1 MASVAPVVDRENRP
15 PPRVLFCRVS
25 LLYTAFFIANLLA
38 VPLKVYI
45 TETVPWRLPTAEFN
59 SSRVLESFQELAQ
72 SSTKPLVRTTW
83 GYVLRYTLDLP
94 SSPATD
100 CTHYML
106 QFPAA
111 LFYGPAL
118 RQLACN
124 VMAHNYST
132 SSAFECES
140 AYLGTLF
147 FANACLWIEPA
158 ASASKHAAVVF
169 TFGGTTHE
177 PLMFCWFKFAARLA
191 MSLSILRLMYHDYY
205 RHYKPLVANLKT
217 LGLLGER
224 HAMYLVEM
232 GDPAFL
238 IFTNP
243 WMTLLL
249 GLHFYLDIV
258 FVGLASVRTSQLVD
272 FGEFCLGCLY
282 CASLM
287 WYGYLA
293 LRTAT
298 FFVKR
303 YHWEAYCLSVDPGY
317 LAFAATIYA
326 GPLFYTLANTWF
338 VFFIQNMLSWVPNP
352 DPDRAIDVAP
362 RTFRSLCD
370 CNASLNAAFLVCV
383 TVAVLHCVV
392 PLGFAF
398 GQPWLQRR
406 RQVRQYLQGP
416 PTALAVNYSTEEYN
430 DIKVTFLKAM
440 LLKIR
445 KPQAAPNDHARHGGS
460 IYHMYAE
467 NARYKRLPLLS
478 HRASDCFVVCLN
490 DDGNPV
496 ARVRLTLLH
505 CLDRQENDP
514 MRAIHICHS
523 CQQTSSVCTI
533 DESPKNSTQE
543 EPSRRYVHQGARGCI
558 WVV

>member
-1 MASVAPVVDRENRP
+1 MASVAPVDRENRP

-25 LLYTAFFIANLLA
+25 LLYTAFFIVNLLA

-45 TETVPWRLPTAEFN
+45 TETVPWRLPTTEFN

-72 SSTKPLVRTTW
+72 SSKKPLVRTTW

-124 VMAHNYST
+124 VMAHNST
-132 SSAFECES
+132 SYASECES
-140 AYLGTLF
+140 AYLGMLF

-158 ASASKHAAVVF
+158 ASNNAVVF
-169 TFGGTTHE
+169 TFGGTTYE
-177 PLMFCWFKFAARLA
+177 PWMFCWFKFAARIA
-191 MSLSILRLMYHDYY
+191 MSLSILRLMYLDYY
-205 RHYKPLVANLKT
+205 WHYKPLVVNLKT

-317 LAFAATIYA
+317 LALAATIYA
-326 GPLFYTLANTWF
+326 GPLFYTLSNTWF
-338 VFFIQNMLSWVPNP
+338 VYFIQNMLSWVPNP

-362 RTFRSLCD
+362 LC
-370 CNASLNAAFLVCV
+370 VMI
-383 TVAVLHCVV
+383 AVLHCVV

-398 GQPWLQRR
+398 GYPWLQRR

-416 PTALAVNYSTEEYN
+416 TTEMAVNYSAEEYN

-445 KPQAAPNDHARHGGS
+445 KPQAAPNDQARHGGS

-467 NARYKRLPLLS
+467 NSRYKRLPLLS

-505 CLDRQENDP
+505 CLDRQEKDP
-514 MRAIHICHS
+514 IRAIHICHS
-523 CQQTSSVCTI
+523 CERAQASSVCTI
-533 DESPKNSTQE
+533 DQSAKSSTQE

-558 WVV
+558 WVM

>member
-1 MASVAPVVDRENRP
+1 MASVAPLVDRENRP

-106 QFPAA
+106 QFPVA
-111 LFYGPAL
+111 LFYDPAL

-158 ASASKHAAVVF
+158 ASSKHAAVVF

-177 PLMFCWFKFAARLA
+177 PLMFCC
-191 MSLSILRLMYHDYY
+191 ILRLMYLDYY
-205 RHYKPLVANLKT
+205 RHYKPLVMNLKT

-224 HAMYLVEM
+224 YAMYLVEM

-238 IFTNP
+238 ILTNP

-317 LAFAATIYA
+317 LAFGHHLRRAALL
-326 GPLFYTLANTWF
+326 PLSNTWF

-352 DPDRAIDVAP
+352 DPDRAIDVP
-362 RTFRSLCD
+362 PL
-370 CNASLNAAFLVCV
+370 CV

-392 PLGFAF
+392 LLGFAF

-406 RQVRQYLQGP
+406 RQVRQHLQGP
-416 PTALAVNYSTEEYN
+416 PTALVVNYSTEE
-430 DIKVTFLKAM
+430 
-440 LLKIR
+440 
-445 KPQAAPNDHARHGGS
+445 
-460 IYHMYAE
+460 
-467 NARYKRLPLLS
+467 
-478 HRASDCFVVCLN
+478 
-490 DDGNPV
+490 
-496 ARVRLTLLH
+496 
-505 CLDRQENDP
+505 
-514 MRAIHICHS
+514 
-523 CQQTSSVCTI
+523 
-533 DESPKNSTQE
+533 
-543 EPSRRYVHQGARGCI
+543 
-558 WVV
+558 